1 MKALYVI
8 PRMNGDA
15 TEYSFKWWMPVRKK
29 ASSVFAIK
37 KELLEDDATRDNFL
51 KELPKFDYISH
62 VDHGRKNALGGQNK
76 EILVNTEDADLFKD
90 KIFNTFSCSSGKE
103 FCPALINAGC
113 KAAHGFTGVVGFTTI
128 DKDARQF
135 GKYFT
140 SFEMALLDGSTYK
153 EAYKVSQKKAKK
165 VCCGMSMLGKIW
177 LTRDAGN
184 ETTFGDLGIK
194 VVDKKLSLLDR
205 IKRCL

>member
-1 MKALYVI
+1 MKALYII
-8 PRMNGDA
+8 PRMDGDA
-15 TEYSFKWWMPVRKK
+15 TEYSYRWWIPVRKK
-29 ASSVFAIK
+29 AWTVFLIK
-37 KELLEDDATRDNFL
+37 KALLKENATRGNLLENI
-51 KELPKFDYISH
+51 EKFDYISH
-62 VDHGRKNALGGQNK
+62 VDHGRKDALGGQDHK
-76 EILVNTEDADLFKD
+76 ILVDVNDADFFKD
-90 KIFNTFSCSSGKE
+90 KIFNTFSCSTGKE

-165 VCCGMSMLGKIW
+165 VCCGMSTLGKIW

-184 ETTFGDLGIK
+184 ESIFGDSNVRITK
-194 VVDKKLSLLDR
+194 KKLSLLDK